1 MVIATDLEDILNS
14 NTKNNLNMNNL
25 QEKNNI
31 KLIPLEW
38 NNSEHINNIFNS
50 YPKLDYIFLSEC
62 LYIEAPFDKLLIT
75 LVKLAKFYKDS
86 QIYFCYKKRYIFQE
100 NCIEKLKKYFEI
112 ENIDRNEI
120 YQDFRDNNNYQF
132 FKINFIKNK
141 F

>member
-1 MVIATDLEDILNS
+1 M
-14 NTKNNLNMNNL
+14 
-25 QEKNNI
+25 
-31 KLIPLEW
+31 
-38 NNSEHINNIFNS
+38 
-50 YPKLDYIFLSEC
+50 
-62 LYIEAPFDKLLIT
+62 T

>member
-62 LYIEAPFDKLLIT
+62 LYIEAPFDKLLMT

-86 QIYFCYKKRYIFQE
+86 QIYFCYKKRYVFQE
-100 NCIEKLKKYFEI
+100 NCVEKLKQYFEI

-120 YQDFRDNNNYQF
+120 YQGFRDNNNYQF